1 MKIKK
6 LLCMLLVLLT
16 VSTMTLAVQADE
28 TGKCSFTVQN
38 AATGKEYKLYQL
50 FSMTKVS
57 DTQYDY
63 TVTDDWENFFTTGAG
78 SAYISLNNKHPNW
91 IKEEYNNQPR
101 QEDVRKLAELA
112 QIYAEGTQNLT
123 FVSKNAVNETVTFEN
138 LDSGYY
144 FLDSPAGTRC
154 FLWSIGENVKVAEKN
169 EAPSVEKKV
178 SAAENGTLGENLT
191 SQVGDTLYFTTTITV
206 GEGTINYTLHDYP
219 EAGITVDPNSV
230 KVTVNGVAI
239 APAQETYTQSEN
251 KDCKWTHNSIEL
263 QCAFEIQFSNSF
275 LTTGKT
281 IEVTYQG
288 KLNGAVDTVNGSR
301 NYARLIHS
309 GGEEVD
315 DAVVTTLGFDLIK
328 LRKTNDLNQQ
338 LSGAKFKLYSEE
350 TGGSPIKLVKLA
362 DDKYRLAMENEQSA
376 MEEIETKGT
385 PIYVYGLKKQS
396 YYLEETQAPVDF
408 NPLKTREV
416 VNLTEGS
423 ARYSLINEETRT
435 IKGGIQVINQ
445 MGTQLPSTGGTGTTV
460 FYILGGGIAIAA
472 LVLLIVKKRMDREA

>member
-6 LLCMLLVLLT
+6 LLCLLLALLITAVLPLVAHADGCT
-16 VSTMTLAVQADE
+16 ITIENAVNKKD
-28 TGKCSFTVQN
+28 
-38 AATGKEYKLYQL
+38 YKLYKM
-50 FSMTKVS
+50 FSLTIVDRTK
-57 DTQYDY
+57 YDY
-63 TVTDDWENFFTTGAG
+63 TVTDDWSDFFTTGDG
-78 SAYISLNNKHPNW
+78 KTYITLNNGHPNW
-91 IKEEYNNQPR
+91 IGEELSGQPKPADVDALASLAR
-101 QEDVRKLAELA
+101 Q
-112 QIYAEGTQNLT
+112 YANR
-123 FVSKNAVNETVTFEN
+123 SKNLNSVTKQAVNGVVTFES
-138 LDSGYY
+138 LEPGYY
-144 FLDSPAGTRC
+144 FIDSPAGTFCALESVGARVT
-154 FLWSIGENVKVAEKN
+154 ITEKN
-169 EAPSVEKKV
+169 QAPTVTKRV
-178 SAAENGTLGENLT
+178 SASEEGSFGDSLV
-191 SQVGDTLYFTTTITV
+191 SQIGDTLYFTTTITV
-206 GEGTINYTLHDYP
+206 GKGTIDYTLHDYP
-219 EAGITVDPNSV
+219 EAGITVDPESVVV
-230 KVTVNGVAI
+230 KVNGATV
-239 APAQETYTQSEN
+239 PAGEGTYTKIKNS
-251 KDCKWTHNSIEL
+251 DCKWKPHNAEL
-263 QCAFEIQFSNSF
+263 TCAFEIQFSNSF
-275 LTTGKT
+275 LDIGKV
-281 IEVTYQG
+281 IQVIYQG

-309 GGEEVD
+309 GGEEDD

-376 MEEIETKGT
+376 IEEIETKGT

-396 YYLEETQAPVDF
+396 YYLEEIQAPVDF

-423 ARYSLINEETRT
+423 ARYSLINEETQT

-460 FYILGGGIAIAA
+460 FYILGGGIAVAA